1 MTRKIP
7 SGLNDNLTNVNGRT
21 NPYLESNGTI
31 RMEMKKVSLNIPDE
45 TIVDST
51 TNTLEFKDLDHDP
64 NDVNILA
71 RLIDGVRLS
80 IYNLVVKNKIKV
92 KYVSLAFVFLLYNAY
107 FITAIAYNRRN
118 AIRWDWC
125 DGHGLLIILT
135 AITYWSLFYFHIL
148 KRFYGKAIY
157 RTVIQPTGE
166 FGNKL
171 FSKW

>member
-1 MTRKIP
+1 M
-7 SGLNDNLTNVNGRT
+7 
-21 NPYLESNGTI
+21 
-31 RMEMKKVSLNIPDE
+31 
-45 TIVDST
+45 
-51 TNTLEFKDLDHDP
+51 EFKDLDHDP

-71 RLIDGVRLS
+71 RVIDGIRLS
-80 IYNLVVKNKIKV
+80 IYNLVVKNKTKV
-92 KYVSLAFVFLLYNAY
+92 QCVSLVFVFLLYNAY

-118 AIRWDWC
+118 YIHWDWC

-157 RTVIQPTGE
+157 RAVIEPTVDL
-166 FGNKL
+166 GNKL